1 MIAPSALNALIVTLM
16 VLVSLFLL
24 RMLAAV
30 NAENPFG
37 KGLAAIVS

>member
-1 MIAPSALNALIVTLM
+1 MITPSALNALIVTLM
-16 VLVSLFLL
+16 VIVSLFLL

-30 NAENPFG
+30 NSENPLG